1 MDGMKN
7 ILEWAGF
14 HVDGNKCYAP
24 DASELEVINFFKKAN
39 AKIEEQELE
48 LIESN
53 SVPFE
58 EVIFNDGITDTASS
72 LSEEGPKMVKK
83 LGEIPSNERG
93 LSNSVSLALFL
104 AIDVVAI
111 FVGLFLLMH

>member
-1 MDGMKN
+1 MFESLGLGNNNNNNNKYTFSDSN
-7 ILEWAGF
+7 ILVEVVNYLETVEAREISL
-14 HVDGNKCYAP
+14 VENK
-24 DASELEVINFFKKAN
+24 D
-39 AKIEEQELE
+39 
-48 LIESN
+48 
-53 SVPFE
+53 VPFE

-83 LGEIPSNERG
+83 LGEMPSNERG